1 MKSRRTNE
9 EDSAKCHKAK
19 EVHLLLTHTTQT
31 NVHKHFLAASL
42 LPCLLVKT
50 TQEGLNP
57 DLWHSAFHSQ
67 TDQSTL
73 TDTNSCTR
81 LTALV
86 TDRRKETKTTVQ
98 RRRSGIRKKEEGV
111 FLH

>member
-1 MKSRRTNE
+1 MRRTVP
-9 EDSAKCHKAK
+9 SATKPKRFISYS
-19 EVHLLLTHTTQT
+19 HTPHRQT
-31 NVHKHFLAASL
+31 FINTSWL

-111 FLH
+111 CLH